1 MPGRRANTAPY
12 EANPADLATALP
24 TSTLAD
30 TKHTGGDDSPT
41 AVFLT
46 AQTTS
51 YPCASSTDRFETPA
65 SPEAADDGYDELDPS
80 VQAAINQEYINS
92 LYERRGT
99 VTARAAWGTCWCW
112 TILCCYWYICLGSDK
127 IIYWLRH

>member
-1 MPGRRANTAPY
+1 MRLIQPTLQPHY
-12 EANPADLATALP
+12 LHP

-92 LYERRGT
+92 LSLRE
-99 VTARAAWGTCWCW
+99 ARNCHCSGG
-112 TILCCYWYICLGSDK
+112 LGNVLVLD
-127 IIYWLRH
+127 YLVLLLVYLPWQR